1 MYAEVSFITDRID
14 PPFLVPDAALVVRS
28 SGTVLAVLSPLTP
41 DEQQKV
47 RAEGID
53 PATLVR
59 IRRVHFQTVEP
70 GRDYGVE
77 MEILGGLKVGE
88 EVAVDP
94 SDAVQ
99 EGALVQI
106 ARRRFT
112 KRDGAMKRW
121 SQAAVLSVLLP
132 MIGEA
137 QTNFVRNSFIRPY
150 QAKPVPPA
158 TFQNSERIF
167 DLMHAG
173 NLYLSLSDAIALALE
188 NNLDIEVERFLPQMA
203 RTDVTRAQGGGLL
216 RGLSLLVDELPPGI
230 GGPSGPL
237 LTTLTASSTPAPVVN
252 SNFSDVALIT
262 EQQNDLSVTGALP
275 LSSGSAIPQYDPTI
289 SGQINWAHQT
299 TPEYNPLITGASNW
313 LVSSNFNGNLGYTQ
327 GFSTG
332 AQLGVAF
339 DNTQITSN
347 AARYTYNPI
356 LNSSLG
362 FTITQ
367 PLLRGFGIE
376 LNRRFIRIAKNDQRI
391 ADLVFRQ
398 QVIDTVAGIA
408 RLYTD
413 LMSLNEDVKVKREA
427 LRLAQRLYEDNQHK
441 VQQGQQAPIEVTRAH
456 AQVASDQQALISSQ
470 GLVEQQEL
478 IVKTAI
484 TRGGLAN
491 PAIRTAHIIPT
502 DTITVPETES
512 VRPVDDL
519 LAEALHDRPDLAQAG
534 IQVENSQ
541 ISLKG
546 SLNALRPELN
556 VVGTVQ
562 NGGLSGDVNAAA
574 LALTPG
580 AALYPG
586 GYGTALGQIFKNN
599 FPTYSVG
606 IQLMLPLRN
615 RVAQADAVRDELQVR
630 QTQVRRQQFEDQV
643 RLEVADAYVAMQQAR
658 AAYEAAVQSRVLQE
672 QSVKVEQETFDVG
685 LATNYQVIQYQTYL
699 AQARSTEVAAK
710 GAYVKAM
717 IALDRATATYARS
730 E

>member
-1 MYAEVSFITDRID
+1 MRN
-14 PPFLVPDAALVVRS
+14 
-28 SGTVLAVLSPLTP
+28 
-41 DEQQKV
+41 
-47 RAEGID
+47 
-53 PATLVR
+53 
-59 IRRVHFQTVEP
+59 
-70 GRDYGVE
+70 
-77 MEILGGLKVGE
+77 
-88 EVAVDP
+88 
-94 SDAVQ
+94 
-99 EGALVQI
+99 
-106 ARRRFT
+106 
-112 KRDGAMKRW
+112 W
-121 SQAAVLSVLLP
+121 SQAVVLAALLP
-132 MIGEA
+132 AFGDA
-137 QTNFVRNSFIRPY
+137 QTGFVRNSFITPY
-150 QAKPVPPA
+150 QAKPIEPENLH
-158 TFQNSERIF
+158 NSERIF
-167 DLMHAG
+167 ELMHG
-173 NLYLSLSDAIALALE
+173 GQLYLSLADAIALTLE
-188 NNLDIEVERFLPQMA
+188 NNLDIEVERYLPRIA
-203 RTDVTRAQGGGLL
+203 RTDITRAEGGGLL
-216 RGLSLLVDELPPGI
+216 RGLSLLVDEPPPGI

-262 EQQNDLSVTGALP
+262 EQQNDLSVTGANP
-275 LSSGSAIPQYDPTI
+275 LSSGSAIPQYDPTL
-289 SGQINWAHQT
+289 SGSVNWGHQS

-313 LVSSNFNGNLGYTQ
+313 LVSSNFNGNAGYTQ

-332 AQLGVAF
+332 AQLGMTF

-362 FTITQ
+362 LTITQ

-413 LMSLNEDVKVKREA
+413 LVSLNEDVKVKQEA
-427 LRLAQRLYEDNQHK
+427 LRLAQRLYEDNKHK
-441 VQQGQQAPIEVTRAH
+441 VEQGEQAPIEVTRAQ
-456 AQVASDQQALISSQ
+456 AQVASNQQALISAQ
-470 GLVEQQEL
+470 GLVQQQEL

-491 PAIRTAHIIPT
+491 PAIRSAHIIAT
-502 DTITVPETES
+502 DSVTVPEAES

-519 LAEALHDRPDLAQAG
+519 IAEALHARPDLAQAG

-546 SLNALRPELN
+546 SLNALRPEVD

-562 NGGLSGDVNAAA
+562 NGGLSGNINPAGAS
-574 LALTPG
+574 LTPG
-580 AALYPG
+580 SALYPG

-606 IQLMLPLRN
+606 VQLTLPLRN

-658 AAYEAAVQSRVLQE
+658 AAYEAAIQSRVLQE
-672 QSVKVEQETFDVG
+672 QSVRVEQETFDVG
-685 LATNYQVIQYQTYL
+685 LATNYLVIQYQTYL

-710 GAYVKAM
+710 AAYAKAM
-717 IALDRATATYARS
+717 IALDRATARTLDVNEVSVQEARS
-730 E
+730 GRVSRPAARIPNP

>member
-1 MYAEVSFITDRID
+1 MN
-14 PPFLVPDAALVVRS
+14 
-28 SGTVLAVLSPLTP
+28 
-41 DEQQKV
+41 
-47 RAEGID
+47 
-53 PATLVR
+53 
-59 IRRVHFQTVEP
+59 
-70 GRDYGVE
+70 
-77 MEILGGLKVGE
+77 
-88 EVAVDP
+88 
-94 SDAVQ
+94 
-99 EGALVQI
+99 
-106 ARRRFT
+106 
-112 KRDGAMKRW
+112 RW
-121 SQAAVLSVLLP
+121 AQAAVLSVLLP
-132 MIGEA
+132 VIGEA
-137 QTNFVRNSFIRPY
+137 QTNFVRSSFIRPY
-150 QAKPVPPA
+150 QAKPVAPA
-158 TFQNSERIF
+158 TLQNSERIF

-173 NLYLSLSDAIALALE
+173 NLYLSLADAIALALE
-188 NNLDIEVERFLPQMA
+188 NNLDIEVERYLPRMA

-313 LVSSNFNGNLGYTQ
+313 LVSSNFNGNVGYSQ

-356 LNSSLG
+356 LSSSLG

-367 PLLRGFGIE
+367 PLLRGFGIG

-413 LMSLNEDVKVKREA
+413 LVSLNEDVKVKREA

-441 VQQGQQAPIEVTRAH
+441 VEQGQQAPIEVTRAQ
-456 AQVASDQQALISSQ
+456 AQVASDQQALISAQ
-470 GLVEQQEL
+470 GLVQQQEL
-478 IVKTAI
+478 IVKTAL

-491 PAIRTAHIIPT
+491 PAIRTAHIIAT

-519 LAEALHDRPDLAQAG
+519 IAEAVQDRPDLAQAG

-546 SLNALRPELN
+546 SLNALRPELD
-556 VVGTVQ
+556 VVAIVQ

-586 GYGTALGQIFKNN
+586 GYGTALGQIFRNN

-606 IQLMLPLRN
+606 VQLTLPLRN

-717 IALDRATATYARS
+717 IALDRATARTLEVNDVSIQEAQNGRVSRAPARIPNP
-730 E
+730 